1 MPDAP
6 ASETKPSQAE
16 ISEKPETPKEDEPE
30 PTITVENGRRRGK
43 RRVMKKKTVK
53 DEEGYLGKFI
63 RQLSA
68 NKGLTSG
75 SDQRGGSMGIIFGRR
90 ARAKASETCA

>member
-6 ASETKPSQAE
+6 ASEEKLSQTEA
-16 ISEKPETPKEDEPE
+16 SEKPETPKEDEPE

-53 DEEGYLGKFI
+53 DEEGYLGEFI

-68 NKGLTSG
+68 NKRLTSG
-75 SDQRGGSMGIIFGRR
+75 SDQRGGSVGVVFRRR

>member
-6 ASETKPSQAE
+6 AAEERLSQTE
-16 ISEKPETPKEDEPE
+16 QHEKAETPKEDEPE

-53 DEEGYLGKFI
+53 DEEGYLGKFD
-63 RQLSA
+63 RPQLP
-68 NKGLTSG
+68 NKGLTSS
-75 SDQRGGSMGIIFGRR
+75 SDQRGSSMGIVLRRR
-90 ARAKASETCA
+90 A